1 MNEKE
6 ESNKVWGIDNLMDH
20 KTRLDFYISGFKE
33 RGTILIYTNFSLM
46 VTFLHEESNQI
57 VYETA

>member
-33 RGTILIYTNFSLM
+33 RGTILIYTNFS
-46 VTFLHEESNQI
+46 
-57 VYETA
+57 

>member
-20 KTRLDFYISGFKE
+20 QTRLDFYISGFKRE
-33 RGTILIYTNFSLM
+33 GDNFD
-46 VTFLHEESNQI
+46 LHKL
-57 VYETA
+57 